1 MKYHYK
7 IDFGQCIRL
16 IEETSVIGKEELELF
31 IERSMFQI
39 EQNRVDEDTEGRSP
53 SVFGRKRLRVRAL
66 SVHGSDV
73 AISMP
78 LILNVSGMF
87 GFNGKTKQLAR
98 RVHR

>member
-1 MKYHYK
+1 MKIADVRCSSFGQINNMK
-7 IDFGQCIRL
+7 ANGVDSVLMNVVFGQCIRL

-66 SVHGSDV
+66 SAHGCSDLD
-73 AISMP
+73 AID
-78 LILNVSGMF
+78 L
-87 GFNGKTKQLAR
+87 
-98 RVHR
+98 